1 MNYLIV
7 ELCHLCTNVN
17 QKEQYPVLM
26 LFCFGYHKMQILER
40 VKTVYD
46 IPIVTDVHEASQV
59 TDLSV
64 SYFFSFSNFQEF
76 F

>member
-7 ELCHLCTNVN
+7 ELCHLCKNVN
-17 QKEQYPVLM
+17 QKEQYLVLM
-26 LFCFGYHKMQILER
+26 LFCWGYLKLQILER

-59 TDLSV
+59 TDLSM
-64 SYFFSFSNFQEF
+64 SDFFSFSNFLEF